1 MSISSAIVKN
11 SFSDLREKLGFEMK
25 VHGHEII
32 VGAIMTVV
40 SIAIAVATTGDLNDA
55 FARHKRG

>member
-1 MSISSAIVKN
+1 MSLLIAKN

-32 VGAIMTVV
+32 VGAIMTAV
-40 SIAIAVATTGDLNDA
+40 SIAIGVAMTGDLNDA
-55 FARHKRG
+55 FARSKR